1 MRLMHHR
8 EHHKG
13 HNYAEQRMMTGEEGL
28 ARRAHLDGGPQ
39 LKRVLHLGD
48 LEEVLV
54 VGDAQR
60 AHAVLVA
67 PLLEVPLERA
77 PPPVARPAADLAL
90 ELLRIFSNLS
100 EI

>member
-1 MRLMHHR
+1 
-8 EHHKG
+8 
-13 HNYAEQRMMTGEEGL
+13 
-28 ARRAHLDGGPQ
+28 
-39 LKRVLHLGD
+39 
-48 LEEVLV
+48 
-54 VGDAQR
+54 
-60 AHAVLVA
+60 VA